1 MKTLRLFLSMLMISA
16 STMVMA
22 QEQNGGKQKRSPE
35 QRMEMMW
42 RGVSQKLMLSDA
54 QSEKVKPMFL
64 AYVKEMKEVAPKHG
78 GMHGKQDQ
86 ADRSE
91 KKDIKTPTE
100 ADIKAE
106 MKQQFANERKQLD
119 IQEKYFDKFAKELNA
134 RQAKF
139 LVQAGS
145 MRMGGHGMRNGMHN
159 KGQFNRGRMGGQR
172 GMHGFG
178 PQMNGKGNK
187 PGARGMRGFGPKMQ
201 HQNAQ
206 QNTEEPKR
214 S

>member
-22 QEQNGGKQKRSPE
+22 QEQNDGKHKRNPE

-78 GMHGKQDQ
+78 RMNGHKGQMD
-86 ADRSE
+86 SEE
-91 KKDIKTPTE
+91 KKEIKTPTE

-106 MKQQFANERKQLD
+106 MKQQFANERNQLD

-178 PQMNGKGNK
+178 PQMQGKGNK
-187 PGARGMRGFGPKMQ
+187 PGARGMRGFGPKMHNHDVQ
-201 HQNAQ
+201 PK
-206 QNTEEPKR
+206 TEESK

>member
-1 MKTLRLFLSMLMISA
+1 
-16 STMVMA
+16 MA
-22 QEQNGGKQKRSPE
+22 QSQNDGKHKRNPE
-35 QRMEMMW
+35 QMLEMMW

-54 QSEKVKPMFL
+54 QSEKVKPMYL
-64 AYVKEMKEVAPKHG
+64 AYVKEMREAAPKHG
-78 GMHGKQDQ
+78 RMHGQKDQ
-86 ADRSE
+86 MDRGE

-106 MKQQFANERKQLD
+106 MKLQFANERNQLD
-119 IQEKYFDKFAKELNA
+119 IKEKYFDKFAKELNA

-187 PGARGMRGFGPKMQ
+187 PGARGMRGFGPKMHNHDVQ
-201 HQNAQ
+201 PK
-206 QNTEEPKR
+206 TEESK

>member
-1 MKTLRLFLSMLMISA
+1 MKTIKLFLAMLMLSA
-16 STMVMA
+16 GTIVMA
-22 QEQNGGKQKRSPE
+22 QPQNDGKHKRNPE
-35 QRMEMMW
+35 QMLEMMW

-54 QSEKVKPMFL
+54 QSEKVKPMYL
-64 AYVKEMKEVAPKHG
+64 AYVKEMREAAPKHG
-78 GMHGKQDQ
+78 RMHDQ
-86 ADRSE
+86 KDQMDRSE
-91 KKDIKTPTE
+91 KKGMKAPTE

-106 MKQQFANERKQLD
+106 MKQMFANERKQLD

-145 MRMGGHGMRNGMHN
+145 MRMGGHGMGGGMH
-159 KGQFNRGRMGGQR
+159 KGQFNRGHMGGQR
-172 GMHGFG
+172 GMQGFR

-201 HQNAQ
+201 HQDVQ
-206 QNTEEPKR
+206 PKTEESK

>member
-1 MKTLRLFLSMLMISA
+1 MKTLRLFLAMLMLSA
-16 STMVMA
+16 GTIVMA
-22 QEQNGGKQKRSPE
+22 QPQNDGKQKRNPE
-35 QRMEMMW
+35 QMLEMMW

-54 QSEKVKPMFL
+54 QSEKVKPMYL
-64 AYVKEMKEVAPKHG
+64 AYVKEMREAAPKHG
-78 GMHGKQDQ
+78 RMHGQKDQ
-86 ADRSE
+86 MERGE

-106 MKQQFANERKQLD
+106 MKLQFANERNQLD
-119 IQEKYFDKFAKELNA
+119 IKEKYFDKFAKELNA

-187 PGARGMRGFGPKMQ
+187 PGARGMRGFGPKMHNHDVQ
-201 HQNAQ
+201 PK
-206 QNTEEPKR
+206 TEDSK

>member
-22 QEQNGGKQKRSPE
+22 QEQNNGKQKHSPE

-42 RGVSQKLMLSDA
+42 RGMSQKLMLSDA

-64 AYVKEMKEVAPKHG
+64 AYMKEMKEVAPKRG

-86 ADRSE
+86 ADLRE

-100 ADIKAE
+100 TDIKAE

-145 MRMGGHGMRNGMHN
+145 MRMGGHGMRGGMQR
-159 KGQFNRGRMGGQR
+159 GQFNRGQKGGQR

-187 PGARGMRGFGPKMQ
+187 QPGAHGMRGFGPNMHNHDVQPK
-201 HQNAQ
+201 
-206 QNTEEPKR
+206 TEDSK